1 MKLVDY
7 TGKINSHDEYLEILK
22 KLEKKSQYIE
32 YVLVDEIDTKFIEKF
47 GNLIISMASKNKWWG
62 TKTGG
67 RGRQVYKIKS
77 SKEIFKHL
85 KKFETFCKYTVS
97 VRGDIAETT
106 DFGINDIA
114 FLDDSETPLLFTTTH
129 EGYITIRNDLL
140 S

>member
-32 YVLVDEIDTKFIEKF
+32 YVLVDETDTKFIEKF
-47 GNLIISMASKNKWWG
+47 TSLIVSMTSKNKWWG

-77 SKEIFKHL
+77 SKDIFSYSLGADNFANLASVL
-85 KKFETFCKYTVS
+85 KLYFC
-97 VRGDIAETT
+97 
-106 DFGINDIA
+106 N
-114 FLDDSETPLLFTTTH
+114 FLYSFTCESISHKSCTAVFL
-129 EGYITIRNDLL
+129 ISR
-140 S
+140 

>member
-32 YVLVDEIDTKFIEKF
+32 YVLVDETDTKFIEKF
-47 GNLIISMASKNKWWG
+47 TSLIVSMTSKNKWWG

-77 SKEIFKHL
+77 SKDIFQHL
-85 KKFETFCKYTVS
+85 NKFETCLYKHF
-97 VRGDIAETT
+97 A
-106 DFGINDIA
+106 
-114 FLDDSETPLLFTTTH
+114 
-129 EGYITIRNDLL
+129 L
-140 S
+140 SSIIS